1 MMDWVLTRVAGSQG
15 GMGAGGSGSGGI
27 GAGTLPIS
35 SIEYH
40 PDTGMVS
47 LLWTT
52 DEAGEIYS
60 IEASENLLNWTAIG
74 EVSSDSPGTVIFEYD
89 TKASSSAF
97 QFFRIL
103 PGTH

>member
-1 MMDWVLTRVAGSQG
+1 MSWVFTRVADSQG
-15 GMGAGGSGSGGI
+15 GMGAGGSGPVGI

-35 SIEYH
+35 GMEHH

-47 LLWTT
+47 LLWTAGA
-52 DEAGEIYS
+52 AGENYS
-60 IEASENLLNWTAIG
+60 IEASMDLLNWTAIG

-89 TKASSSAF
+89 TKVSYSAF

-103 PGTH
+103 PDTH